1 MHKNGKTEHC
11 GGRQYGYV
19 RVSSREQNEARQLA
33 AMRNAGIRA
42 EHIFADKQ
50 SGRDFERPQYKKLL
64 RRLRRGDTLFVQSI
78 DRLGRNYRE
87 IIEQWQY
94 LTSEKGVDIVVLD
107 MPLLDTRRRDEGL
120 TGLFISNLVL
130 QILSY
135 VAQTECENIRRR
147 QAEGIAAAK
156 ARGVAFGRHAIEI
169 PPDFRSRAAELT
181 LAVACIPR
189 PAEFPHPRGG
199 TCPKG
204 TQKYRDRRGV
214 RNQQVTLLQLAQT
227 NRPNEFER
235 RKIKI
240 YCGFVQKSTL

>member
-42 EHIFADKQ
+42 EYIFADKQ

-107 MPLLDTRRRDEGL
+107 MPLLDTRQRD
-120 TGLFISNLVL
+120 TK
-130 QILSY
+130 
-135 VAQTECENIRRR
+135 
-147 QAEGIAAAK
+147 K
-156 ARGVAFGRHAIEI
+156 AR
-169 PPDFRSRAAELT
+169 D
-181 LAVACIPR
+181 
-189 PAEFPHPRGG
+189 
-199 TCPKG
+199 
-204 TQKYRDRRGV
+204 
-214 RNQQVTLLQLAQT
+214 N
-227 NRPNEFER
+227 
-235 RKIKI
+235 KI
-240 YCGFVQKSTL
+240 YLKKMEDCVQMHLTCIFSESIIAFAKKI

>member
-33 AMRNAGIRA
+33 AMCNAGIRT

-64 RRLRRGDTLFVQSI
+64 HRLRRGDTLFVQSI

-107 MPLLDTRRRDEGL
+107 MPLLDTRQRD
-120 TGLFISNLVL
+120 
-130 QILSY
+130 
-135 VAQTECENIRRR
+135 AK
-147 QAEGIAAAK
+147 K
-156 ARGVAFGRHAIEI
+156 AR
-169 PPDFRSRAAELT
+169 D
-181 LAVACIPR
+181 
-189 PAEFPHPRGG
+189 
-199 TCPKG
+199 
-204 TQKYRDRRGV
+204 
-214 RNQQVTLLQLAQT
+214 N
-227 NRPNEFER
+227 
-235 RKIKI
+235 KI
-240 YCGFVQKSTL
+240 YLKKMEDCVQMHLTCIFSESIIAFAKKI